1 MNKKVSA
8 TTSDKKYFVLFQT
21 DADGI
26 RRYKAA
32 PLETRTGTSISQMRV
47 DGEMVPA
54 IKLEVDKPTYDRFK
68 RDQWMEEYHLR
79 QEKRCITGGSDGKSR
94 FCPCRIPNP
103 DYQEGNSIPKTI
115 ANDCSKCPYYRSFR
129 SARSKVLFSAL
140 GVTDDQGNETPFD
153 PESADAI
160 SQADAYLELLS
171 NLIDFIEIHYP
182 KYQKYT
188 QLIQILGHEY
198 TLTEAADILDKP
210 YRTLYGWIRTLRPII
225 DEYLDTTI
233 RI

>member
-8 TTSDKKYFVLFQT
+8 TISGKKYYVLFQT

-26 RRYKAA
+26 RQYKAA
-32 PLETRTGTSISQMRV
+32 PPETRTGTSISQMRV

-54 IKLEVDKPTYDRFK
+54 IKLEVDKTTYDLFK

-103 DYQEGNSIPKTI
+103 AYQPESDTPKTI
-115 ANDCSKCPYYRSFR
+115 ANDCTRCPYYRSFR
-129 SARSKVLFSAL
+129 SSRSKVLFSAL
-140 GVTDDQGNETPFD
+140 DITDDQGNETPFD
-153 PESADAI
+153 PASPYAI
-160 SQADAYLELLS
+160 DQADAYLELLY
-171 NLIDFIEIHYP
+171 NLILFIKARYP
-182 KYQKYT
+182 KYRRYT
-188 QLIQILGHEY
+188 ELIELLGQEY

-225 DEYLDTTI
+225 DEYMNTVV